1 MSSSADASAAAKAK
15 LKAVRAKLVA
25 AKTALGAG
33 DAHAARASCREA
45 LALDDGSHDAW
56 VFDGKAALATGDA
69 EGAADS
75 FRAAITIRAD
85 SPHARRS
92 ERLSSA
98 SRSF

>member
-75 FRAAITIRAD
+75 FRAATSAVAPTLARAPRRPRGRGD
-85 SPHARRS
+85 AR
-92 ERLSSA
+92 
-98 SRSF
+98 